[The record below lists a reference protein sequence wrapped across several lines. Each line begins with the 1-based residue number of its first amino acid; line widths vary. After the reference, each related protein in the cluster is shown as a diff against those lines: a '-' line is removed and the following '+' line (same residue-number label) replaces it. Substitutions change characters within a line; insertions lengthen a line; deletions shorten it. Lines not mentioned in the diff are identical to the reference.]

1 MINLSKELLVFL
13 TSMMPIAELRVAI
26 PLGISLGMSPVSS
39 ALISVFGNLLIIPIL
54 MLILKPMFT
63 YFKTIVKFRDWIN
76 KFEERAANKMK
87 NYRKFRL
94 IGLFLLVA
102 IPIPT
107 TGVYTG
113 VVAANVLKIRFKNA
127 WFAIPIGVVTAGII
141 VYLLSINIFSFF

>member
-1 MINLSKELLVFL
+1 MLVFF
-13 TSMMPIAELRVAI
+13 TSMMPIAELRGAI
-26 PLGISLGMSPVSS
+26 PLGISLGMSPVDS

-54 MLILKPMFT
+54 MVILKPMFT
-63 YFKTIVKFRDWIN
+63 YFKTIVRFREWIN
-76 KFEERAANKMK
+76 RFEDRAANKMK

-127 WFAIPIGVVTAGII
+127 WFAISLGVITAGII

>member
-1 MINLSKELLVFL
+1 MINLSKEMLVFF
-13 TSMMPIAELRVAI
+13 TSMMPIAELRGAI
-26 PLGISLGMSPVSS
+26 PLGISLGMSPVDS
-39 ALISVFGNLLIIPIL
+39 ALISILGNLLIIPIL
-54 MLILKPMFT
+54 MVILKPMFT
-63 YFKTIVKFRDWIN
+63 YFKTIVRFREWIN
-76 KFEERAANKMK
+76 RFEDRAANKMK

-127 WFAIPIGVVTAGII
+127 WFAISLGVVTAGII

>member
-13 TSMMPIAELRVAI
+13 TSMMPISELRGAI
-26 PLGISLGMSPVSS
+26 PLGISLGMSPVDST
-39 ALISVFGNLLIIPIL
+39 LISVLGNLLIIPFL

-63 YFKTIVKFRDWIN
+63 YFKTIVRFRDWIN
-76 KFEERAANKMK
+76 KFEERAAHKMK

-127 WFAIPIGVVTAGII
+127 WFAISIGVVTAGII
-141 VYLLSINIFSFF
+141 VYLLSINIFNFF

>member
-1 MINLSKELLVFL
+1 MSKEMLVFF
-13 TSMMPIAELRVAI
+13 TSMMPIAELRGAI
-26 PLGISLGMSPVSS
+26 PLGISLGMSPVDS
-39 ALISVFGNLLIIPIL
+39 ALISILGNLLIIPIL
-54 MLILKPMFT
+54 MVILKPMFT
-63 YFKTIVKFRDWIN
+63 YFKTIVRFREWIN
-76 KFEERAANKMK
+76 RFEDRAANKMK

-127 WFAIPIGVVTAGII
+127 WFAISLGVVTAGII

>member
-1 MINLSKELLVFL
+1 MINLSREMLVFF
-13 TSMMPIAELRVAI
+13 TSMMPIAELRGAI
-26 PLGISLGMSPVSS
+26 PLGISLGMSPVDS
-39 ALISVFGNLLIIPIL
+39 ALISVSGNLLIIPIL
-54 MLILKPMFT
+54 MVILKPMFT
-63 YFKTIVKFRDWIN
+63 YFKTIVRFREWIN
-76 KFEERAANKMK
+76 RFEDRAANKMK

-127 WFAIPIGVVTAGII
+127 WFAISLGVITAGII

>member
-1 MINLSKELLVFL
+1 MINLSREMLVFF
-13 TSMMPIAELRVAI
+13 TSMMPIAELRGAI
-26 PLGISLGMSPVSS
+26 PLGISLGMSPVDS

-54 MLILKPMFT
+54 MVILKPMFT
-63 YFKTIVKFRDWIN
+63 YFKTIVRFREWIN
-76 KFEERAANKMK
+76 RFEDRAANKMK

-127 WFAIPIGVVTAGII
+127 WFAISLGVITAGII